1 MESKSKRSN
10 PELKSFWKAHIS
22 KWEVSGLTQAEYCR
36 INNLKKTRFTYWKIK
51 LQKENLPLSVVEI
64 SQASINQVFG
74 INKNSSIT
82 LHSKSGFHLDIPDNF
97 SSAALKQILLVL
109 KEI

>member
-1 MESKSKRSN
+1 MELKSKRSN

-36 INNLKKTRFTYWKIK
+36 MNNLKKTRFTYWKIK

-82 LHSKSGFHLDIPDNF
+82 LHSKSGFDLDIPDNF
-97 SSAALKQILLVL
+97 SSSALKQILLVL
-109 KEI
+109 RDV